1 MNQHLGSAS
10 AFSLPIP
17 PDEFSAEL
25 QSYKREKFLFEDA
38 PSNRPTRAPAASQ
51 PPQAAYRSKP
61 KTIQNDFIMRITVD
75 AAAVTELRHVIIGT
89 CGGLVGYMRVKPV
102 DHATKMKVWL
112 CLGKPSIDIIIRNV
126 MRALP
131 QAEFGKITPLLPV

>member
-1 MNQHLGSAS
+1 MNHNISSAS
-10 AFSLPIP
+10 AIAFPVP

-25 QSYKREKFLFEDA
+25 QSCKHEKFLFED
-38 PSNRPTRAPAASQ
+38 TPAAARSKTAEIA
-51 PPQAAYRSKP
+51 PLPHISYRSKP
-61 KTIQNDFIMRITVD
+61 RVEQNDFIMRITVD
-75 AAAVTELRHVIIGT
+75 AAAVTELRHVIVGT
-89 CGGLVGYMRVKPV
+89 CGELVNYMRVKPV

-112 CLGKPSIDIIIRNV
+112 CLSKSSVDTIIRNV